1 MQNLQCTLMPTT
13 SGLLTKFSTEEFF
26 RIKATSDHLRMSTSR
41 NDLLN
46 FIWTWSTILMTDP
59 SAFVTIL
66 ASFPHSSTSFHAEIL
81 LMSFIIGVTRQL
93 TGVATWKSGSA
104 RLVAA
109 SFRKVFSDIF
119 TTGHFLES
127 SFQSFD

>member
-1 MQNLQCTLMPTT
+1 MQNLQCTLMSTI
-13 SGLLTKFSTEEFF
+13 SGLLTNFLTEEFF
-26 RIKATSDHLRMSTSR
+26 RIESTFDHLNVSTFGD
-41 NDLLN
+41 DLWH
-46 FIWTWSTILMTDP
+46 FIWTNSTILVTGP

-66 ASFPHSSTSFHAEIL
+66 ASIPHSSTSFHAEIL